1 MSRDYKSRNSANN
14 RKNGGSLWLGLFI
27 GYTLGLASAIGV
39 WLYISQA
46 PSPFL
51 NGGKAAQT
59 QSAEKAPVQQPSSS
73 TPSSDRQEKKTGKNT
88 NQADTNGPRFD
99 FYKILPGIDEPP
111 VEEAFDL
118 SPLPPA
124 ATVTKKPPEKTADK
138 PAEKTAEKISE
149 SRDRYYLQAG
159 SFRNSSDAERTKAE
173 LALLGIIASVQPGRT
188 EGNISTYRVRIG
200 PFTRMEELDRVRAS
214 LQTNGI
220 AASLVRASNGAQ

>member
-1 MSRDYKSRNSANN
+1 MSRDYKSRNSA
-14 RKNGGSLWLGLFI
+14 KNHKSGGSLWLGLFI

-51 NGGKAAQT
+51 SGGKAAQP
-59 QSAEKAPVQQPSSS
+59 QSSEKTPAQPSS
-73 TPSSDRQEKKTGKNT
+73 PVSSSEKREKKAGKNT
-88 NQADTNGPRFD
+88 DQADTSEPRFD

-111 VEEAFDL
+111 VEDAFDL

-138 PAEKTAEKISE
+138 PAEKTVEKAPE
-149 SRDRYYLQAG
+149 SRDKYYLQAG

-173 LALLGIIASVQPGRT
+173 LALLGVIASVQTGRT
-188 EGNISTYRVRIG
+188 ESNIPIHRVRVG
-200 PFTRMEELDRVRAS
+200 PFTKMDELDRVRAS
-214 LQTNGI
+214 LQANGI
-220 AASLVRASNGAQ
+220 AASLVRAPGGAQ